1 MKIPA
6 SKISALTQGMFA
18 RAVADKNSD
27 LFSNFISNFF
37 RKFQDTSRAGTFQYQ
52 GFRSGAEGFDMQCI
66 NPRKTICD
74 KISRLVKLSYNEN
87 ANELLAKHI
96 RDVYD
101 LSALFHNSEYKGYLL
116 SDEFLEA
123 MYKVTLEDGL
133 NKNSRPHLSLADAP
147 IFKDTKAT
155 ILQPEILATYTL
167 IKKS

>member
-1 MKIPA
+1 
-6 SKISALTQGMFA
+6 
-18 RAVADKNSD
+18 
-27 LFSNFISNFF
+27 
-37 RKFQDTSRAGTFQYQ
+37 
-52 GFRSGAEGFDMQCI
+52 MQCI

-167 IKKS
+167 IKKN